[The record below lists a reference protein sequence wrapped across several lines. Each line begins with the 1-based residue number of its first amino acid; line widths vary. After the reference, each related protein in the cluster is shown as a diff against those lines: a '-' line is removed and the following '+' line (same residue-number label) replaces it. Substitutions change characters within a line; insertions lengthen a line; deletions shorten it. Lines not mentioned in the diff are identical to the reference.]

1 MWLGIVRQRHLPGQ
15 VIAASVATAI
25 LLIIPQAGEIPPLS
39 EYVEVTFWS
48 YEREDWRLSD
58 QLEVDPS
65 DPSPVGRVAKSYTR
79 KGYSLY
85 DKSMQSLSPAQSYR
99 AATID
104 GNNAIF
110 IASAHEEKLATDGRP
125 IRE

>member
-1 MWLGIVRQRHLPGQ
+1 

-25 LLIIPQAGEIPPLS
+25 PLIIPQAGEIPPLS
-39 EYVEVTFWS
+39 EYVEVPFWS

-65 DPSPVGRVAKSYTR
+65 DPSPVGPVAKKLYEEGLFIIRQEYAESQSSTGVIARLLLMETTR
-79 KGYSLY
+79 YL
-85 DKSMQSLSPAQSYR
+85 
-99 AATID
+99 ID
-104 GNNAIF
+104 
-110 IASAHEEKLATDGRP
+110 SAHEEKLATDGRP